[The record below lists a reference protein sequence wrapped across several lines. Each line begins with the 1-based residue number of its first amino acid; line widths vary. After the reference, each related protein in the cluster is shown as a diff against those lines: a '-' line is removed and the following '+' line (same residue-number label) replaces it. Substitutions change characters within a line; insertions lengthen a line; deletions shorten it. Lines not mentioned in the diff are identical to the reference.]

1 VRRRIC
7 VIGAALSVGSLA
19 IGAVA
24 ASAAPTSTSKAITKV
39 TCKTA
44 TGISVAQGD
53 SSVTP
58 PVAQGTEYGPVRCGK
73 GLGDGVLSVA
83 FKVPDSGNTLGV
95 FKAFLTAGTLHGK
108 YTLVPQEGTFSAT
121 SFNETDY
128 LGTMTITGGT
138 GAYQGAK
145 GTGKMVCKTLDGI
158 HTTCTNRLKL
168 TRL

>member
-1 VRRRIC
+1 VKFAAGAGSSSTKAFNSEVVVRRRIC
-7 VIGAALSVGSLA
+7 VIGAALSAGSLA

-24 ASAAPTSTSKAITKV
+24 ASAATSTSKAVTKV

-44 TGISVAQGD
+44 T
-53 SSVTP
+53 
-58 PVAQGTEYGPVRCGK
+58 
-73 GLGDGVLSVA
+73 GDGVLSVA

-95 FKAFLTAGTLHGK
+95 FKTFLTAGTLHGK

-128 LGTMTITGGT
+128 LGTMTVTGGT
-138 GAYQGAK
+138 RVFQGAK

>member
-1 VRRRIC
+1 MRRRIC
-7 VIGAALSVGSLA
+7 VIGVALSAGSLA
-19 IGAVA
+19 IGAVT
-24 ASAAPTSTSKAITKV
+24 ASAATSTKKAVTKV

-53 SSVTP
+53 TAVTP
-58 PVAQGTEYGPVRCGK
+58 PVDQGTEYGPVHCGK
-73 GLGDGVLSVA
+73 GLGNGVLSDT

-95 FKAFLTAGTLHGK
+95 FKTFLGSGTIHGK
-108 YTLVPQEGTFSAT
+108 YTLIPQEGTFSST

-138 GAYQGAK
+138 GALKGAK
-145 GTGKMVCKTLDGI
+145 GTAKMVCKTIDGI